1 MCHNF
6 GWLHARIFRS
16 SLIYDIVSNNESG
29 ERSESG
35 KSFREDLN
43 NTPGFFL
50 PKLKKLNEKLPSRIQ

>member
-1 MCHNF
+1 M
-6 GWLHARIFRS
+6 FRS

-35 KSFREDLN
+35 KSFREDFN

-50 PKLKKLNEKLPSRIQ
+50 TKIEKAQ